1 MFNSLSGVSLESP
14 SKQGQFDSV
23 QDKRKPE
30 NIAQQTDLSSFSAA
44 SKPTGPSNF
53 TAASNTTGPSN
64 FSAASKSTGP
74 SNFNTAGKPTG
85 PSNFSSASKSTGPSN
100 FSTASKPTTTTAT
113 VTTSASNSIGS
124 RLTQLADTTI
134 EVTESVKNDTGLGS
148 DYKDKTVTKTEEMVE
163 AKGNEKKD
171 KMDDSKVDGPAKKDD
186 DDDDD
191 DSSDEDTSYCKYC
204 KLSFTSDRVSSFTL
218 HAGSHLCK
226 GSAVAQW

>member
-1 MFNSLSGVSLESP
+1 M
-14 SKQGQFDSV
+14 

-30 NIAQQTDLSSFSAA
+30 NIAQQTGPSNFSAA

-53 TAASNTTGPSN
+53 
-64 FSAASKSTGP
+64 SA
-74 SNFNTAGKPTG
+74 
-85 PSNFSSASKSTGPSN
+85 ASKSTGPSN
-100 FSTASKPTTTTAT
+100 FSTASKPTTTTPT

-148 DYKDKTVTKTEEMVE
+148 EDKDKTVTKKEEMVD

-171 KMDDSKVDGPAKKDD
+171 NMDDFKVDGLAKKDDDGD

-204 KLSFTSDRVSSFTL
+204 KLSFSSDRVSSLFL
-218 HAGSHLCK
+218 HAGSHLWK
-226 GSAVAQW
+226 PRILSSFRSARQVA